1 MESVLDEIE
10 QNLAMAREIARGYA
24 SKKAC
29 CLQVLRDTKPTDAI
43 DKEHDRQNSKFFL
56 A

>member
-1 MESVLDEIE
+1 MESVLDAMEK
-10 QNLAMAREIARGYA
+10 NLKKARGILHGSA
-24 SKKAC
+24 SNKAC
-29 CLQVLRDTKPTDAI
+29 CLQVLRNTKPTDAI